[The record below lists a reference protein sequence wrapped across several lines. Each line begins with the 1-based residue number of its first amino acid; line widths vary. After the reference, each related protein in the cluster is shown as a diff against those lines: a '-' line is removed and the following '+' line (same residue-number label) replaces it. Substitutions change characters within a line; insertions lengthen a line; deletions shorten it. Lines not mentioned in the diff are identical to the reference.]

1 MKLPLPST
9 VLMIRPN
16 YFGYNQGTAHSN
28 SFQQQIHSMSPDEIR
43 TAAIEAFDS
52 FVSLLEAWDIEVIV
66 FDDSP
71 NPYKPDAVFPNNWI
85 STHYNGWLLSYP
97 MMDPSRRQE
106 QRDDIINALVEKYG
120 YVHRNDLKKLEA
132 ENIFLEG
139 TGSLVL
145 DREHKLAYAALSART
160 HPLALQAWS
169 QLTGF
174 KYISFH
180 TEDLKG
186 KSIYH
191 TNVMMSIAGDYVL
204 IGSDCIAEQDRKKVI
219 DSLENHHKKI
229 LHLSNEQVLVHFAAN
244 VLGLQNRNGEKL
256 LVMSTTAKKS
266 LSDAQLETIKE
277 WGFQILAAPINI
289 IETVGGGSARC
300 MMAEI
305 VKPL

>member
-1 MKLPLPST
+1 MKLQLPSS

-28 SFQQQIHSMSPDEIR
+28 SFQQQIHSMSPEEIR
-43 TAAIEAFDS
+43 SAAIEEFDS
-52 FVSLLEAWDIEVIV
+52 FVSLLEAWDIEVMT
-66 FDDSP
+66 FEDSP
-71 NPYKPDAVFPNNWI
+71 NPFKPDAVFPNNWI

-145 DREHKLAYAALSART
+145 DREHKLAYAALSPRT

-174 KYISFH
+174 KYLSFH

-204 IGSDCIAEQDRKKVI
+204 IGSDCIAEQDRNKVI
-219 DSLENHHKKI
+219 ESLENHNKKI

-244 VLGLQNRNGEKL
+244 VLGLQNRDGEKL

-266 LSDAQLETIKE
+266 LSDMQLDTINK
-277 WGFQILAAPINI
+277 WGFQILAAPLNI

>member
-1 MKLPLPST
+1 MKLQLPSS

-28 SFQQQIHSMSPDEIR
+28 SFQQQIHSMSPEEIR
-43 TAAIEAFDS
+43 SAAIEEFDS
-52 FVSLLEAWDIEVIV
+52 FVSLLEAWDIEVMT
-66 FDDSP
+66 FEDSP
-71 NPYKPDAVFPNNWI
+71 NPFKPDAVFPNNWI

-97 MMDPSRRQE
+97 MMDPSRRLE

-145 DREHKLAYAALSART
+145 DREHKLAYAALSPRT

-174 KYISFH
+174 KYLSFH

-204 IGSDCIAEQDRKKVI
+204 IGSDCIAEQDRNKVI
-219 DSLENHHKKI
+219 ESLENHNKKI

-244 VLGLQNRNGEKL
+244 VLGLQNRDGEKL

-266 LSDAQLETIKE
+266 LSDMQLDTINK
-277 WGFQILAAPINI
+277 WGFQILAAPLNT

>member
-1 MKLPLPST
+1 MNLALPSC

-16 YFGYNQGTAHSN
+16 FFGYNQGTAYSN
-28 SFQQQIHSMSPDEIR
+28 SFQQKIHSMSPDEIR
-43 TAAIEAFDS
+43 TAAIEEFDG
-52 FVSLLEAWDIEVIV
+52 FVSLLEAWNIEVLM
-66 FDDSP
+66 FEDSASP
-71 NPYKPDAVFPNNWI
+71 HKPDAIFPNNWI

-97 MMDPSRRQE
+97 MMEPSRRLE

-120 YVHRNDLKKLEA
+120 YVHRNDLKKLES

-145 DREHKLAYAALSART
+145 DRNHKFAYAALSPRT

-169 QLTGF
+169 HLTGF
-174 KYISFH
+174 NYLSFH
-180 TEDLKG
+180 TQDLKG

-204 IGSDCIAEQDRKKVI
+204 IGSDCIADLDRNKVLE
-219 DSLENHHKKI
+219 SLENHNKKI

-244 VLGLQNRNGEKL
+244 VIGLQNPEGEKL

-266 LSDAQLETIKE
+266 LSDTQLDTIKQ
-277 WGFQILAAPINI
+277 WGFQILAAPLNI
-289 IETVGGGSARC
+289 IEKVGGGSARC

>member
-1 MKLPLPST
+1 
-9 VLMIRPN
+9 
-16 YFGYNQGTAHSN
+16 
-28 SFQQQIHSMSPDEIR
+28 
-43 TAAIEAFDS
+43 
-52 FVSLLEAWDIEVIV
+52 
-66 FDDSP
+66 
-71 NPYKPDAVFPNNWI
+71 
-85 STHYNGWLLSYP
+85 
-97 MMDPSRRQE
+97 
-106 QRDDIINALVEKYG
+106 
-120 YVHRNDLKKLEA
+120 LEA

-145 DREHKLAYAALSART
+145 DREHKLAYAALSPRT

-174 KYISFH
+174 KYLSFH

-204 IGSDCIAEQDRKKVI
+204 IGSDCIAEQDRNKVI
-219 DSLENHHKKI
+219 ESLENHNKKI

-244 VLGLQNRNGEKL
+244 VLGLQNRDGEKL

-266 LSDAQLETIKE
+266 LSDMQLDTINK
-277 WGFQILAAPINI
+277 WGFQILAAPLNI

>member
-1 MKLPLPST
+1 MKLALASC

-16 YFGYNQGTAHSN
+16 YFGFNQGTAHSN

-43 TAAIEAFDS
+43 TAAIEEFDS

-97 MMDPSRRQE
+97 MMDPSRRHE
-106 QRDDIINALVEKYG
+106 QRDDIINALIDKYG
-120 YVHRNDLKKLEA
+120 YVYRNDLKKLEA

-160 HPLALQAWS
+160 HPTALQAWA

-174 KYISFH
+174 KYLSFH

-204 IGSDCIAEQDRKKVI
+204 IGSDCIADQDRKKVI
-219 DSLENHHKKI
+219 DSLENHNKKI

>member
-1 MKLPLPST
+1 MKLQLPSS

-28 SFQQQIHSMSPDEIR
+28 SFQQQIHSMSPEEIR
-43 TAAIEAFDS
+43 SAAIEEFDS
-52 FVSLLEAWDIEVIV
+52 FVSLLEAWDIEVMT
-66 FDDSP
+66 FEDSP
-71 NPYKPDAVFPNNWI
+71 NPFKPDAVFPNNWI

-97 MMDPSRRQE
+97 MMDPSRRLE

-145 DREHKLAYAALSART
+145 DREHKLAYAALSPRT

-174 KYISFH
+174 KYLSFH

-204 IGSDCIAEQDRKKVI
+204 IGSDCIAEQDRNKVI
-219 DSLENHHKKI
+219 ESLENHNKKI

-244 VLGLQNRNGEKL
+244 VLGLQNRDGEKL

-266 LSDAQLETIKE
+266 LSDMQLDTINK
-277 WGFQILAAPINI
+277 WGFQILAAPLHI

>member
-1 MKLPLPST
+1 MKLQLPSS

-28 SFQQQIHSMSPDEIR
+28 SFQQQIHSMSPEEIR
-43 TAAIEAFDS
+43 SAAIEEFDS
-52 FVSLLEAWDIEVIV
+52 SVSLLEAWDIEVMT
-66 FDDSP
+66 FEDSP
-71 NPYKPDAVFPNNWI
+71 NPFKPDAVFPNNWI

-97 MMDPSRRQE
+97 MMDPSRRLE

-145 DREHKLAYAALSART
+145 DREHKLAYAALSPRT

-174 KYISFH
+174 KYLSFH

-204 IGSDCIAEQDRKKVI
+204 IGSDCIAEQDRNKVI
-219 DSLENHHKKI
+219 ESLENHNKKI

-244 VLGLQNRNGEKL
+244 VLGLQNRDGEKL

-266 LSDAQLETIKE
+266 LSDMQLDTINK
-277 WGFQILAAPINI
+277 WGFQILAAPLNT

>member
-1 MKLPLPST
+1 MKLQLPSS

-28 SFQQQIHSMSPDEIR
+28 SFQQQIHSMSPEEIR
-43 TAAIEAFDS
+43 SAAIEEFDS
-52 FVSLLEAWDIEVIV
+52 CVSLLEAWDIEVMT
-66 FDDSP
+66 FEDSP
-71 NPYKPDAVFPNNWI
+71 NPFKPDAVFPNNWI

-97 MMDPSRRQE
+97 MMDPSRRLE

-145 DREHKLAYAALSART
+145 DREHKLAYAALSPRT

-174 KYISFH
+174 KYLSFH

-204 IGSDCIAEQDRKKVI
+204 IGSDCIAEQDRNKVI
-219 DSLENHHKKI
+219 ESLENHNKKI

-244 VLGLQNRNGEKL
+244 VLGLQNRDGEKL

-266 LSDAQLETIKE
+266 LSDMQLDTINK
-277 WGFQILAAPINI
+277 WGFQILAAPLNT